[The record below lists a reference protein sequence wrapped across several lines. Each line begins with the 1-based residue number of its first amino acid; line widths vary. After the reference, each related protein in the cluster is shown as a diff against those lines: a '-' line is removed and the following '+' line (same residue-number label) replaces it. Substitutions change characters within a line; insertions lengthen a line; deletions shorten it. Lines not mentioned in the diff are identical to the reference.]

1 MKQGLPPLP
10 DDREAPRLSTAH
22 RGQTGAALLDL
33 INHGVAALTPEPEPE
48 ESSDSELDELQCEV
62 DKFEDMA
69 KRQADALG
77 VNPLSDPT
85 WIKQRSA

>member
-33 INHGVAALTPEPEPE
+33 INHGVAALAPEPEPE

-62 DKFEDMA
+62 DKFEEMA
-69 KRQADALG
+69 KKQAGALG